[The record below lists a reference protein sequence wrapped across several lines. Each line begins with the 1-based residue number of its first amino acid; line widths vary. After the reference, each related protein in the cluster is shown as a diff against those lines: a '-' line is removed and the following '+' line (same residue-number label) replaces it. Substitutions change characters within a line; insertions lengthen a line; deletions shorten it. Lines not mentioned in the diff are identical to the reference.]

1 MDQLTSLT
9 VWDVKDVFNK
19 VKNAVMNYTEMEAK
33 VREATNNEPWGA
45 SSTLMLEIAQATY
58 NYQYFNEV
66 MPTIYKRFTEKEAR
80 QWRQIYKALVLLEF
94 LVKNGSERVVD
105 DARAHMATIKIMRD
119 FTYIDEKGK
128 DQGINV
134 RNRAKELAE
143 LLSEVDRIR
152 AERKK
157 ARANRQKYTS
167 VSSDSLGYTGGFG
180 GSSSRYGGYGND
192 SYSSYSE
199 YIVELSWSF
208 VNNERKGEYDDR
220 SMSSSR
226 SRYDDYDSPSNPS
239 RSSSGSD
246 RRSSRITSMHSRSS
260 SLAEVADNDTLA
272 TTSSKKVEPVLVSFG
287 DKDSVEVKG
296 TKSTTGHKPNVSI
309 DDDFDDFQSATTIPS
324 TTSTRKSVLSP
335 SLVST
340 NTTTTVTP
348 AKDLIDDILS
358 GPIIPSGGS
367 NNTRVGIGIANNNF
381 TNNPS
386 SNITPLNGAFGTKPL
401 IPVNTST
408 PPHVANNFNSIKVSG
423 TQANSSSSFQKLKS
437 DDIWVQASNLVS
449 LDSLSLKDTPTTNK
463 STAPSMN
470 SLAMANA
477 NNISLSGTWGT
488 GRGSGLGSG
497 STMQMDSGA
506 KGKSQSSA
514 DPFDLL

>member
-1 MDQLTSLT
+1 MDQLTNIT

-192 SYSSYSE
+192 SYSSY
-199 YIVELSWSF
+199 
-208 VNNERKGEYDDR
+208 NDDR
-220 SMSSSR
+220 STSFSR

-246 RRSSRITSMHSRSS
+246 RRSSRITSTHSRTS
-260 SLAEVADNDTLA
+260 SLADAADNDTPA
-272 TTSSKKVEPVLVSFG
+272 TTSSKKVEPILVSFG
-287 DKDSVEVKG
+287 DKDSVEVKESKN
-296 TKSTTGHKPNVSI
+296 TAGHKPNVSI
-309 DDDFDDFQSATTIPS
+309 DDDFDDFQSATAIPS
-324 TTSTRKSVLSP
+324 TTSTQKSVLSP
-335 SLVST
+335 TLVST
-340 NTTTTVTP
+340 NTKTTAAATTTTVAP
-348 AKDLIDDILS
+348 AKDLIDDLFS
-358 GPIIPSGGS
+358 GPITPSGGL
-367 NNTRVGIGIANNNF
+367 NNTANNNF
-381 TNNPS
+381 TNNTS
-386 SNITPLNGAFGTKPL
+386 RNITPLNGAFGTKPL
-401 IPVNTST
+401 IPVNTNT
-408 PPHVANNFNSIKVSG
+408 PPHVTNNFNSTRVGG
-423 TQANSSSSFQKLKS
+423 TQANSSSSSTFQKLKS
-437 DDIWVQASNLVS
+437 DDIWVQASDLVS

-477 NNISLSGTWGT
+477 NNISLGGTWGA

-497 STMQMDSGA
+497 STMQMDNGA

>member
-1 MDQLTSLT
+1 MDQLTNLT

-105 DARAHMATIKIMRD
+105 DARAHMATIKMMRD

-143 LLSEVDRIR
+143 LLSDVDRIR

-167 VSSDSLGYTGGFG
+167 VSSDSLGYTGGFSS
-180 GSSSRYGGYGND
+180 SSSRYSGYGND
-192 SYSSYSE
+192 SYSSY
-199 YIVELSWSF
+199 
-208 VNNERKGEYDDR
+208 NDDR
-220 SMSSSR
+220 STSFSR
-226 SRYDDYDSPSNPS
+226 SRYDDYDSPNSN
-239 RSSSGSD
+239 RFSSGSD
-246 RRSSRITSMHSRSS
+246 RRSSRITSTHSRTS
-260 SLAEVADNDTLA
+260 SLADTADNDTPA
-272 TTSSKKVEPVLVSFG
+272 TTSSKKVEPILVSFG
-287 DKDSVEVKG
+287 DKDSVEVKES
-296 TKSTTGHKPNVSI
+296 KNTTGHKPNVSI
-309 DDDFDDFQSATTIPS
+309 DDDFDDFQSATTISS
-324 TTSTRKSVLSP
+324 TTSTR
-335 SLVST
+335 
-340 NTTTTVTP
+340 N
-348 AKDLIDDILS
+348 
-358 GPIIPSGGS
+358 GPITPSGGL
-367 NNTRVGIGIANNNF
+367 NNTSVSIGIANNNV
-381 TNNPS
+381 TSNTSN
-386 SNITPLNGAFGTKPL
+386 NITPVNGAFGTKPL

-408 PPHVANNFNSIKVSG
+408 PYHVTNNLNSSKVGG
-423 TQANSSSSFQKLKS
+423 TQANSSSSSAFPKLKS
-437 DDIWVQASNLVS
+437 DDIWVQASDLVS

-470 SLAMANA
+470 TLAMANA
-477 NNISLSGTWGT
+477 NNISLGGTWGA
-488 GRGSGLGSG
+488 GRGGGLGSG
-497 STMQMDSGA
+497 STMQMNNGA
-506 KGKSQSSA
+506 KGKTQSSA